1 MSEPKKGSAESSR
14 LRRQRWEQIVKEFE
28 ASGLTGASFCRER
41 GIPAW
46 QLSYWKNVLRKA
58 TASAPA
64 FVELH
69 LNEAACGVWV
79 ECGRWRVS
87 VAGDFDAQALRR
99 VVEALT

>member
-1 MSEPKKGSAESSR
+1 MNKSPKGSVASR
-14 LRRQRWEQIVKEFE
+14 KVLRQRWEHIVKEFE
-28 ASGLTGASFCRER
+28 ASGLTGVSFCRER

-58 TASAPA
+58 TASTPA

-69 LNEAACGVWV
+69 LNEPACGVWV

-87 VAGDFDAQALRR
+87 VSGDFDVRVLRR